1 MTKGPHM
8 TRLLLSATAV
18 ALALL
23 LPNHSMSA
31 AKPSSN
37 FVDLGTLGGGFSD
50 AFGINNDPISV
61 QVVGRSTRADGFVHA
76 FFWKS
81 PAPMVDLGTFGGGNS
96 FAFDIND
103 HGQVAGSSEDA
114 SRRQWAAVWSL
125 SGSTWTIENLG
136 TATGACCAHAQGINN
151 GLAGNPAGVAV
162 VGGSIVSSGETHA
175 AVWTRSASGW
185 AVQTLGTLP
194 GDMSSTAHDVNDS
207 GTIVGSS
214 GRGVDISRAFLWT
227 AAAGMSPL
235 PGLGGDTTYALAVN
249 NSGDVAGLSTD
260 RAGTRH
266 AVRWRASAG
275 WAIEDLG
282 TLGGCCSEGYGIN
295 SFGDVAGVSSLG
307 KRSSTQHG
315 FLARPGAIMT
325 DLAAQGQSWARD
337 LNDFGVVVGGGGSRQ
352 VHAVLWRVP

>member
-1 MTKGPHM
+1 M
-8 TRLLLSATAV
+8 TRQLVAGAAV
-18 ALALL
+18 AASLL
-23 LPNHSMSA
+23 IPEYFISA

-37 FVDLGTLGGGFSD
+37 FVDLGT
-50 AFGINNDPISV
+50 
-61 QVVGRSTRADGFVHA
+61 
-76 FFWKS
+76 
-81 PAPMVDLGTFGGGNS
+81 FGGGNS
-96 FAFDIND
+96 YALDIND

-114 SRRQWAAVWSL
+114 SRRQWAAVWIL

-136 TATGACCAHAQGINN
+136 TVIGACCAHAQGINN

-162 VGGSIVSSGETHA
+162 VGGSTVSSGANHA

-194 GDMSSTAHDVNDS
+194 GDVFSAAHDVNDG
-207 GTIVGSS
+207 GTIVGASGRDGGISS
-214 GRGVDISRAFLWT
+214 GFLWT
-227 AAAGMSPL
+227 AAAGMSRL

-260 RAGTRH
+260 PAGARH

-275 WAIEDLG
+275 WTVEDLG

-295 SFGDVAGVSSLG
+295 AFGDVAGVSSLG

-315 FLARPGAIMT
+315 FLARPDALMT
-325 DLAAQGQSWARD
+325 DLAAQGQSAARD

-352 VHAVLWRVP
+352 VHAALWRVP